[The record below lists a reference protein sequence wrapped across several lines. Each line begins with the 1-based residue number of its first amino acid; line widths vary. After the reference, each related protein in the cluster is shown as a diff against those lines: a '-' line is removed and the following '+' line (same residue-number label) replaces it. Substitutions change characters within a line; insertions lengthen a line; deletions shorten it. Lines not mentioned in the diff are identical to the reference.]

1 MWRRRFEALCVDMR
15 RFIYTKF
22 NSNYLGSIMKNPTKQ
37 ELKDRIA
44 ELEGVVSNQREELE
58 TIERHVSWL
67 VKHNSRATIAA
78 YACLAVI
85 FGIVV
90 YTFGVKPW

>member
-1 MWRRRFEALCVDMR
+1 
-15 RFIYTKF
+15 
-22 NSNYLGSIMKNPTKQ
+22 MKTETKQ

-44 ELEGVVSNQREELE
+44 ELELRILQVQDSEHKKRVE
-58 TIERHVSWL
+58 IVKERMAAESKAL
-67 VKHNSRATIAA
+67 NATIAA

-90 YTFGVKPW
+90 YTFGVNPW